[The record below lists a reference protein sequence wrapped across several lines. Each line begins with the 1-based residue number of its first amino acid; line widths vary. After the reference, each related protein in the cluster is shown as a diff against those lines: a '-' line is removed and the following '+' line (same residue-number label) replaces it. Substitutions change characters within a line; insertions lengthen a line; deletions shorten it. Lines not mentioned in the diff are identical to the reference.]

1 MVAGAC
7 KGDERELI
15 HGVASCSEEAKA
27 AFQALG
33 VNRAIQQIHNPRKSS
48 ESKKVMLCRGGDSS
62 FRVEQNF
69 FDFFKTRQTA
79 PSAPLGSAF
88 GGRML
93 K

>member
-1 MVAGAC
+1 MVYGGGC
-7 KGDERELI
+7 LQGRRELI

-62 FRVEQNF
+62 FRVERNYF
-69 FDFFKTRQTA
+69 YFEFASLRRL
-79 PSAPLGSAF
+79 APLE
-88 GGRML
+88 MIL
-93 K
+93 

>member
-62 FRVEQNF
+62 FRVERNYF
-69 FDFFKTRQTA
+69 YFKFASPGR
-79 PSAPLGSAF
+79 SARNIF
-88 GGRML
+88 L